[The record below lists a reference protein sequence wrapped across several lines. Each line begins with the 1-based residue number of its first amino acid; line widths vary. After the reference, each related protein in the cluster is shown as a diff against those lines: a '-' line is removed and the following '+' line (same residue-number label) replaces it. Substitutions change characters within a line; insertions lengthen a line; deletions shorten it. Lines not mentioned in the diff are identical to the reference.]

1 MKPTPFSQLL
11 HAFFHDWLVRQ
22 RNVSHHTVLSYR
34 DSWRLFLRFVAGA
47 KKKSVAKLALSDLMA
62 EDVLAF
68 LENIEQVRSAS
79 IGTRNCRLSA
89 LHSFFSFV
97 ADREPLVA
105 AQCAAVLRIPTKQA
119 PKTEICALEEDE
131 ITAIIAQPDRSKIE
145 GQRDHVLLAFLFN
158 TGARIQEALDI
169 TPRAL
174 RLESPFQVR
183 LFGKGRK
190 ERICPLW
197 PETVELLK
205 ALLKRKPRSDDDRI
219 FVNRYGAALGA
230 SGVRFKLKQYV
241 AKAAKKVPS
250 LAGKR
255 VHPHRFRHST
265 AVSLV
270 AAGVDITVIRSWLG
284 HESLDT
290 TNVYARANLET
301 KRKALEKV
309 DPSVRPD
316 KPPRW
321 RREVELLEWLD
332 SL

>member
-11 HAFFHDWLVRQ
+11 HAFFHDWLVQQ

-34 DSWRLFLRFVAGA
+34 DSWRLFLRFVAA
-47 KKKSVAKLALSDLMA
+47 EKKKSVAKLGLADLNAA
-62 EDVLAF
+62 EVLAF
-68 LENIEQVRSAS
+68 LEDIEQVRKSS
-79 IGTRNCRLSA
+79 IGTRNCRLGA

-97 ADREPLVA
+97 ADREPLAA

-119 PKTEICALEEDE
+119 PKPEVRDLDEAE
-131 ITAIIAQPDRSKIE
+131 ITAILAQPDRSKIE
-145 GQRDHVLLAFLFN
+145 GQRDHVLLAVLFN
-158 TGARIQEALDI
+158 TGARIQEALNLS
-169 TPRAL
+169 PQAL

-190 ERICPLW
+190 DRICPLW

-205 ALLKRKPRSDDDRI
+205 ALLKRKPRREDERV
-219 FVNRYGAALGA
+219 FVNRYGNPLGA
-230 SGVRFKLKQYV
+230 SGVRFKLKEYV
-241 AKAAKKVPS
+241 AAAAKQVPS

-255 VHPHRFRHST
+255 VSPHRFRHAT

-270 AAGVDITVIRSWLG
+270 AAGVDVTVIRSWLG

-290 TNVYARANLET
+290 TNVYARANVET
-301 KRKALEKV
+301 KRRALEKV
-309 DPSVRPD
+309 DQSVRPA

-321 RREVELLEWLD
+321 KREVALLEWLD